1 MGENHQRGT
10 PEMPSRILVVDDEP
24 DLELLIRQKFRRK
37 IRDKEFEFVVAY
49 NGLEALNRLEEDGD
63 IDLIL
68 TDINMPQMDG
78 LTLLE
83 RIRELGKPFL
93 KSVVVSAYGDMDN
106 IRTAM
111 NRGAFDFVTKPI
123 NLEDLELTI
132 GKTLQEIAVLKAALA
147 TRDKLNAIQ
156 QELDIARTIQLTI
169 LPKGLPANGEK
180 ARFELDAAIE
190 SAREVGGDLYDYF
203 FIDDDHLGFV
213 IGDVTGKGV
222 PAALLMAVTKTAI
235 QSTGLRG
242 GSASTCLEAV
252 NNTIVRES
260 PDDMFVTAF
269 YGILDL
275 RTGEV
280 DYCNAGHNFPFRIT
294 GKGEVAELAAVSGV
308 PLGFLPDFG
317 YSRHTLRLQPGEA
330 LYLCTDGVSEAMDKD
345 FNEYSNAR
353 LEVALKHH
361 AANPLT
367 ELNRGI
373 MADIRAFT
381 GGIPQSDDITMLAL
395 RYL

>member
-308 PLGFLPDFG
+308 PLGFLPDFS